1 MTHTLHRVGDR
12 NSLKKEF
19 LFYMVPSRGLNA
31 KGSTPKIK
39 RFIEI
44 CAKYDPVNIGCLY
57 PSSAKAKPRG
67 SLRGDSIDELKADV
81 VDRTETIVTF
91 SDMDKVTSVLNDLRE
106 ADLGVSVV
114 VTGVF
119 DKVFQCCHEAGLTP
133 HTVNMALGIE
143 GKTER
148 LPERKILDVV
158 TMCGHGLVSPYL
170 AEDLIEKVK
179 KGRTTPEEAAKKL
192 GINCVCGAFNP
203 ARAAELIKEMAALAQ
218 GRA

>member
-1 MTHTLHRVGDR
+1 MTHTLHRMGER
-12 NSLKKEF
+12 ESLEKEF
-19 LFYMVPSRGLNA
+19 LLYMIPSRGLNEIDSA
-31 KGSTPKIK
+31 PKIK

-57 PSSAKAKPRG
+57 PSSVKAKPRG
-67 SLRGDSIDELKADV
+67 SLKGDSINELKADV

-91 SDMDKVTSVLNDLRE
+91 SNMDKVTSVLNDLRE
-106 ADLGVSVV
+106 ADLGISVV

-119 DKVFQCCHEAGLTP
+119 DKVFECCHEAGLTQ
-133 HTVNMALGIE
+133 HTVNMALCIE

-148 LPERKILDVV
+148 LPERKLLDVV

-179 KGRTTPEEAAKKL
+179 KGRTTPEEAANKL

-203 ARAAELIKEMAALAQ
+203 VRAAELIREMSALA
-218 GRA
+218 